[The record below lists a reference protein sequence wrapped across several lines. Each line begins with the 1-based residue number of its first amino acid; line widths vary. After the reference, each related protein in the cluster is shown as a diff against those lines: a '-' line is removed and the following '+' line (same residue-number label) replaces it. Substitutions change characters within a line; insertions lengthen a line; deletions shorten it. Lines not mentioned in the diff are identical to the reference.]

1 MAKNKYYRRFGRGY
15 YAFRKEYYS
24 IEEKFT
30 KCYQKNERKDQI
42 QLRLNAHIDVDT
54 YFRVTQ

>member
-15 YAFRKEYYS
+15 YAFRKEDYS

-42 QLRLNAHIDVDT
+42 
-54 YFRVTQ
+54 